1 MPQAVRVSK
10 KAPRLTW
17 ASSPGT
23 AVEDKAPMGVEEF
36 RKTCRT
42 LKINDCVTAG
52 RIFGVSWRTAQ
63 RYYYEEIEVPGPL
76 ARLLRLAK
84 RRKLKHK
91 DLLAL

>member
-1 MPQAVRVSK
+1 MPQAVRVSR

-23 AVEDKAPMGVEEF
+23 AVEVKRPMKPEEF
-36 RKTCRT
+36 RRLCSD
-42 LKINDCVTAG
+42 LKIKDCVTAG
-52 RIFGVSWRTAQ
+52 HLFGVSWRTAQ

-84 RRKLKHK
+84 RRKLSHK